1 MALYRIRFI
10 AANPERELVQ
20 QFAGCADEH
29 DARLK
34 LRKIFTVVLIKRV
47 ELVIDGK

>member
-1 MALYRIRFI
+1 MTYRIRFI

-20 QFAGCADEH
+20 NFVGCTDEH
-29 DARLK
+29 DARVK

-47 ELVIDGK
+47 DLVPNDK